1 MNRSIG
7 QSLISRGLFDP
18 CRSDFLRRE
27 SASVCCVAPSFSSDH
42 PDRPLR
48 ALILRMMV
56 ADVVL
61 HDDLA
66 LVRHGR
72 PGESSVHPTAYL
84 SCMRRRVLEGEV
96 RVSERTVGGHNL
108 REVPFPGRKTKFMI
122 TDDEAWFLAFE
133 DDASVPPLVE
143 ILVRVLDID
152 LADEGVVSE
161 VDAKLE
167 DGRILLGYV
176 SEDGKDVS
184 VRSLPERHDLPVRK
198 RLTEVFGTKI
208 GEAVKMGAQT
218 EVRG

>member
-1 MNRSIG
+1 M
-7 QSLISRGLFDP
+7 
-18 CRSDFLRRE
+18 
-27 SASVCCVAPSFSSDH
+27 
-42 PDRPLR
+42 
-48 ALILRMMV
+48 
-56 ADVVL
+56 
-61 HDDLA
+61 
-66 LVRHGR
+66 
-72 PGESSVHPTAYL
+72 
-84 SCMRRRVLEGEV
+84 
-96 RVSERTVGGHNL
+96 VSEQTVGEHEL
-108 REVPFPGRKTKFMI
+108 REVPLPGRENKFVI
-122 TDDEAWFLAFE
+122 KDDEAWFLAFE